1 MVVVHF
7 HDADS
12 GKEDG
17 EDVGGAW
24 VRFLVA
30 ALQFVSMT
38 NDF

>member
-7 HDADS
+7 HDAFS

-24 VRFLVA
+24 DRFLVV
-30 ALQFVSMT
+30 ALQFVSMN